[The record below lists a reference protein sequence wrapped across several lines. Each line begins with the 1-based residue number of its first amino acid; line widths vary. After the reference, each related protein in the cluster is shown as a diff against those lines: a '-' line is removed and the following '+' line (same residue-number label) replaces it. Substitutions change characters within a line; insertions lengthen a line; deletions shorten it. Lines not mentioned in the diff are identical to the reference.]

1 MTGVDYARKD
11 RFEWVSAIRLPDFVG
26 ADDFARAIDEATRKK
41 KADFSKAEFLTIDE
55 GPCVQCMHL
64 GPYDEEPATVAVVHE
79 FMEAEGYALDISDA
93 RCHRE
98 SYLSDA
104 RRTAP
109 EKLKTVIRHPIRPR

>member
-55 GPCVQCMHL
+55 GLCVQCMHL
-64 GPYDEEPATVAVVHE
+64 GPYDDKPATVTLVHE